1 MLLSRVDPRVRWL
14 APGRV
19 KRQHGVSRL
28 PGHSSRCRMSI
39 LWAALT
45 RTCCAMTDLP
55 QGEQEREKG
64 NRVGGKSKSEY
75 PGRKQVR
82 CSKIC
87 EGVKITQS
95 TSPSATYRR
104 WHLGASHR
112 HEGRGETFSCGTIFF
127 SGSFYAR
134 DFTEKGNVDLVN
146 SKSRT
151 CITQVGPHASRQDSP
166 SHGYSTAPA
175 LILPILEYSRED
187 ALAKL
192 TGESESPSTTTH
204 NHETPSEQQGAM
216 VEEGDNAI
224 TIMAMPPPSHVQLT
238 TAARTH

>member
-112 HEGRGETFSCGTIFF
+112 QEGGGETFSCGAIFF

-134 DFTEKGNVDLVN
+134 DFTEKGNVDLVPFCKLEVPN
-146 SKSRT
+146 MYYTGGAARVEARLSLPWILDHSR
-151 CITQVGPHASRQDSP
+151 AYP
-166 SHGYSTAPA
+166 SHC
-175 LILPILEYSRED
+175 
-187 ALAKL
+187 
-192 TGESESPSTTTH
+192 
-204 NHETPSEQQGAM
+204 
-216 VEEGDNAI
+216 
-224 TIMAMPPPSHVQLT
+224 
-238 TAARTH
+238 